1 MQRPAKLIA
10 NSFKIIPCNYYFHL
24 LHRYK
29 KNKIIYFRFFAEMH
43 CRQQIRSLL
52 DRWGIDNVNDLIVDE
67 TIVDFEAPRSDDIP
81 WFNDQKPP
89 DPHHPPTFTEL
100 PNTVPGD
107 GGYHH
112 VGDAGYNYPNP
123 NKVHSAPSPASPP
136 PSPLSPPLLP
146 PVHQAPP
153 APSSTAGYLPNNAY
167 TVNHNPGAN
176 RYWSG
181 FSYSINQR

>member
-1 MQRPAKLIA
+1 M
-10 NSFKIIPCNYYFHL
+10 L
-24 LHRYK
+24 LLCC
-29 KNKIIYFRFFAEMH
+29 
-43 CRQQIRSLL
+43 CRQQIRLLL
-52 DRWGIDNVNDLIVDE
+52 DKWGIDNVNDLIVDE
-67 TIVDFEAPRSDDIP
+67 TVDDFETTRFNDIP

-89 DPHHPPTFTEL
+89 DPHQTPAFTEL
-100 PNTVPGD
+100 PNAVPGD

-123 NKVHSAPSPASPP
+123 NKVHTVAPPATPP
-136 PSPLSPPLLP
+136 PPLSPPLLP